1 MIDNTLHLLPPNINK
16 FSKHFT
22 IIDSVM
28 YFISQPHLLKVVST
42 AEFTKFC
49 LERHHKYH
57 GSPKVLL
64 ELAAENKI
72 FYPQAKAVAA
82 IFVKN

>member
-1 MIDNTLHLLPPNINK
+1 
-16 FSKHFT
+16 
-22 IIDSVM
+22 M

-82 IFVKN
+82 IIVKN